1 MKVGETH
8 PTGGEA
14 IDVWR
19 FHFRIAIT
27 AERSTA
33 QVIRHDEDD
42 VWFTLRDC
50 HQRERSQRERD
61 PKRWTTDPPD
71 R

>member
-14 IDVWR
+14 INVWR
-19 FHFRIAIT
+19 FHFGIAIT
-27 AERSTA
+27 AERSIA

-42 VWFTLRDC
+42 VWLALRDG
-50 HQRERSQRERD
+50 HQRERSHRERD
-61 PKRWTTDPPD
+61 PTGWTTNPPD
-71 R
+71 Q